1 MRRARRRLNESRA
14 PGGEGRGK
22 VEGAGGR
29 EQPTREAVCVQ
40 GVSGRTRATRRMDV
54 PVSGRTAHVMP
65 TFSRVGRLAGLEK
78 TKTLHLCDAL
88 RHLAFRFHLL
98 VRGVSRSGTYPARMQ
113 YEQAGCDGS
122 AATGHTGRTRNAE
135 RSTTAQ
141 EEDQASPGASE
152 ARRERSAWSMDHVG
166 CHIDINK
173 YRMS

>member
-29 EQPTREAVCVQ
+29 EQPTREAVCAQ

-122 AATGHTGRTRNAE
+122 AATPTGHTGRTRNAE

-141 EEDQASPGASE
+141 EEDQRVQAP
-152 ARRERSAWSMDHVG
+152 ARRGERGQRGPWTMSAATY
-166 CHIDINK
+166 INTV
-173 YRMS
+173 